1 MHNLTLSGGTEKLRA
16 LASLNYTDQE
26 GVFPDTYMK
35 RYSVRVNTDY
45 KFNDKLS
52 AGIDISGRHSVVSE
66 PGSDVASIIGAVRR
80 TAPIY
85 PWVTPNGNPAY
96 VQIELWRI
104 RNIQTDLFYRRVSY
118 FHIHYRFLIPVS
130 IISF

>member
-1 MHNLTLSGGTEKLRA
+1 
-16 LASLNYTDQE
+16 
-26 GVFPDTYMK
+26 MK

-96 VQIELWRI
+96 VQIGANTWSLSQEKLKGYN
-104 RNIQTDLFYRRVSY
+104 RNW
-118 FHIHYRFLIPVS
+118 
-130 IISF
+130 